1 MNKEEILKVMHSAFD
16 EANKTLCLQNGMSE
30 EDANDSIEKSTVAI
44 DYLLLEVFKQM
55 QEKDIIVISLS
66 FIDYNIQ

>member
-55 QEKDIIVISLS
+55 QEKDIIVISWS

>member
-55 QEKDIIVISLS
+55 QEKDIVVIS
-66 FIDYNIQ
+66 